1 MRPYCRTAL
10 VPYSPIAVFPAA
22 RTSVLS
28 SRGGRTRREA
38 QMPYYLIETAY
49 SADATKALIA
59 TPQDR
64 LEAVKATCESLG
76 GSLVSLYFAFGEY
89 DVVTIAQLPDNE
101 AAAAMAL
108 AVGSSGA
115 LSKYRTTVLM

>member
-1 MRPYCRTAL
+1 
-10 VPYSPIAVFPAA
+10 
-22 RTSVLS
+22 
-28 SRGGRTRREA
+28 
-38 QMPYYLIETAY
+38 MPYYLIETAY
-49 SADATKALIA
+49 SADAAKALIA

-64 LEAVKATCESLG
+64 LEAVKAACQSLG

-115 LSKYRTTVLM
+115 LSRYRTTVLMAPEEAVRAMKKARDASYAAPR